1 MYNLLRRK
9 NRQLIRWAAGLLLL
23 IASQQQV
30 SAQLRDYLNLPDH
43 DSKKY
48 YLGIGL
54 IYNNARFQVSQHPSF
69 LSNDSVMVVE
79 PENTGGFG
87 LAGMHTLRLSPRFEI
102 RAIFPQLLFAYKN
115 LTYHI
120 KYPDPTKDEQPVM
133 TKRVE
138 SFLLGV
144 PVHIK
149 FRSDR
154 IGNFRVYMFA
164 GGKFEYDLASNST
177 ARKAEDLVKLKK
189 YDYGVEAGVGFNF
202 YFPVFIL
209 SPEIKISNGL
219 GNIHSRDPNLKY
231 SSAIDKLNSR
241 MVIFSLIFE
250 G

>member
-1 MYNLLRRK
+1 MYNLLRQK
-9 NRQLIRWAAGLLLL
+9 SQLKGWAAGLMLL
-23 IASQQQV
+23 IASQQV
-30 SAQLRDYLNLPDH
+30 SAQLRDELNLPDH

-54 IYNNARFQVSQHPSF
+54 IYNTARFQVSQHPSF
-69 LSNDSVMVVE
+69 LQNDSVMVVE

-87 LAGMHTLRLSPRFEI
+87 LAGIHTLRLSPRFEL

-115 LTYHI
+115 LTYHL
-120 KYPDPTKDEQPVM
+120 KYPDPNKNETAVM

-138 SFLLGV
+138 SILLGV

-154 IGNFRVYMFA
+154 IGNFRVYMFG

-189 YDYGVEAGVGFNF
+189 YDWGVEAGIGFNF

-209 SPEIKISNGL
+209 SPEIKVSNGL
-219 GNIHSRDPNLKY
+219 SNIHSRDPNLKF
-231 SSAIDKLNSR
+231 SSSIDQLNSR
-241 MVIFSLIFE
+241 MIVFSLIFE

>member
-1 MYNLLRRK
+1 MYYLLRQK
-9 NRQLIRWAAGLLLL
+9 SHLKRWVAGIILL
-23 IASQQQV
+23 IASQQV
-30 SAQLRDYLNLPDH
+30 NAQLRDALNLPDH
-43 DSKKY
+43 DDKKY

-54 IYNNARFQVSQHPSF
+54 IYNNARFQVSQHSQF

-79 PENTGGFG
+79 PENVGGFG
-87 LAGMHTLRLSPRFEI
+87 LAGIHTLRLSPRFEV

-120 KYPDPTKDEQPVM
+120 KYPDASKNESAVM
-133 TKRVE
+133 TKKVE
-138 SFLLGV
+138 SILLGL

-154 IGNFRVYMFA
+154 INNFRVYMF
-164 GGKFEYDLASNST
+164 GGAKFEYDLASNST

-189 YDYGVEAGVGFNF
+189 YDFGVEAGVGFNF

-209 SPEIKISNGL
+209 SPEIKISNGIS
-219 GNIHSRDPNLKY
+219 NIHSRDVNLKY

-241 MVIFSLIFE
+241 MIVFSLIFE

>member
-1 MYNLLRRK
+1 MYYLLRKKKRS
-9 NRQLIRWAAGLLLL
+9 LTCFAALLTLL
-23 IASQQQV
+23 IS
-30 SAQLRDYLNLPDH
+30 SSDLLAQERELNLPNH
-43 DSKKY
+43 DDKKY

-54 IYNNARFQVSQHPSF
+54 IYNSSRFNVTHSPTF
-69 LSNDSVMVVE
+69 LAGDSVMVVS

-87 LAGMHTLRLSPRFEI
+87 LAGIHTYRLSPRFEI

-115 LTYHI
+115 LTYNLKH
-120 KYPDPTKDEQPVM
+120 PNSAEEEQQVM

-138 SFLLGV
+138 SILLGI

-154 IGNFRVYMFA
+154 IGNFRVYMFG

-177 ARKAEDLVKLKK
+177 ARRAEDLVKLKK
-189 YDYGVEAGVGFNF
+189 YDFGVEAGIGFNF

-209 SPEIKISNGL
+209 SPEIKISHGL
-219 GNIHSRDPNLKY
+219 SNSHSRDPNLKF
-231 SSAIDKLNSR
+231 SSSIDKLNSR
-241 MVIFSLIFE
+241 MLLFSLIFE

>member
-1 MYNLLRRK
+1 MYNLLRQK
-9 NRQLIRWAAGLLLL
+9 KSQLTGWAVGLMLL
-23 IASQQQV
+23 IASQQV
-30 SAQLRDYLNLPDH
+30 NAQLRDALNLPDH
-43 DSKKY
+43 DNKKY

-54 IYNNARFQVSQHPSF
+54 IYNNARFQVSQHPTF

-79 PENTGGFG
+79 PENVGGFG
-87 LAGMHTLRLSPRFEI
+87 LAGLHTLRLSNRFEL

-120 KYPDPTKDEQPVM
+120 KYPDASKNEQAIM

-138 SFLLGV
+138 SILLGL
-144 PVHIK
+144 PVHLK

-154 IGNFRVYMFA
+154 IGNFRVYMFG

-189 YDYGVEAGVGFNF
+189 YDFGVEAGIGFNF

-209 SPEIKISNGL
+209 SPEIKVSNGL
-219 GNIHSRDPNLKY
+219 SNIHSRDVNLKY
-231 SSAIDKLNSR
+231 SSAIDQLNSR
-241 MVIFSLIFE
+241 MIVFSLIFE

>member
-1 MYNLLRRK
+1 M
-9 NRQLIRWAAGLLLL
+9 LL
-23 IASQQQV
+23 IASQQLN
-30 SAQLRDYLNLPDH
+30 AQLRDQLNLPDH

-54 IYNNARFQVSQHPSF
+54 IYNSARFQVSQHASF
-69 LSNDSVMVVE
+69 LQGDSVMVVE
-79 PENTGGFG
+79 PETTGGFG
-87 LAGMHTLRLSPRFEI
+87 LAGMHTLRLSPRFEL

-120 KYPDPTKDEQPVM
+120 KYPDPNKNETPVM

-138 SFLLGV
+138 SILLGL

-154 IGNFRVYMFA
+154 INNFRVYMF
-164 GGKFEYDLASNST
+164 GGAKFEYDLASNST

-189 YDYGVEAGVGFNF
+189 YDFGVEAGIGFNF

-209 SPEIKISNGL
+209 SPEIKISNGIS
-219 GNIHSRDPNLKY
+219 NIHSRDPNLKY

-241 MVIFSLIFE
+241 MVVFSLIFE